1 MERFTIYAK
10 DSWCDTKDE
19 KRRTCLRHDTDAFYH
34 AEYHGGGNWKIAG
47 TIENLICTF
56 KNDITPY
63 SKETL
68 DDAML
73 RLCNILIKDF
83 REILSIK
90 GGFPLTICVIP
101 RAKHEEHYR
110 SDQRLFRQAVRIV
123 IKFLNNKGDN
133 RFIDGT
139 HNIIRHTDTP
149 TTHLH
154 EGRSYCGV
162 TKDTCNIT
170 GVKGKNILLV
180 DDLYTKTVC
189 IDEDAIQALYDNGAN
204 SVIFYSVGKT
214 IMK

>member
-10 DSWCDTKDE
+10 DSWCDTKDG
-19 KRRTCLRHDTDAFYH
+19 KRRTCLKYDTDAFYH

-63 SKETL
+63 SEETL
-68 DDAML
+68 KDAIV
-73 RLCNILIKDF
+73 RLGNIMIKDF
-83 REILSIK
+83 REILNIQGNS
-90 GGFPLTICVIP
+90 PLTICVIP
-101 RAKHEEHYR
+101 RAKHEVHYR
-110 SDQRLFRQAVRIV
+110 YDQKLFRQTIRAV
-123 IKFLNNKGDN
+123 IKIFNKDGVN
-133 RFIDGT
+133 SFIDGT
-139 HNIIRHTDTP
+139 QNIIRHTDTP

-154 EGRSYCGV
+154 EGKTYCGI
-162 TKDTCNIT
+162 TKETCDISN
-170 GVKGKNILLV
+170 VKGKNILLI

-204 SVIFYSVGKT
+204 NVIFYSVGKT